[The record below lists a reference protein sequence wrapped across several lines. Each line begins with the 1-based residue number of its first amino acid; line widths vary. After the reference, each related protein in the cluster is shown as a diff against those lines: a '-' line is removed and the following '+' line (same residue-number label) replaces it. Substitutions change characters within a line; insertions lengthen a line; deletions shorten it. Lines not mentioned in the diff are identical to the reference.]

1 MPDTRP
7 LTLMGDANVP
17 DMPLTDAQVNHLR
30 RLLAWMRCEWML
42 DPDMQR
48 GMLSAVESLGAMGA
62 ITPEQ
67 ATAYVAE
74 RAEKINRCPVYVR
87 QAVKMLTQ
95 ALRQHEQLSG
105 VVEELNQQDRRS
117 GKKVQVLLVEQK
129 TAGGPGMGGHHG

>member
-1 MPDTRP
+1 MPDTQP
-7 LTLMGDANVP
+7 MTLTGDTNVP

-48 GMLSAVESLGAMGA
+48 GMLSAVDSLGAMGA

-67 ATAYVAE
+67 ATAAVAK
-74 RAEKINRCPVYVR
+74 RSDQINRCPGYVR

-95 ALRQHEQLSG
+95 ALRQHDQRSG
-105 VVEELNQQDRRS
+105 VIEEPNPQDSRS
-117 GKKVQVLLVEQK
+117 GKKVQVLQVEQK